1 MVEYN
6 YVKPVKFFCQKILP
20 LVYDDSLS
28 YYECLCK
35 MKDTLN
41 LVIEDINGLPEYIA
55 ELLDESELGQ
65 ILDTLLNEMRTQIA
79 AANEG
84 ESETATGNR
93 MVGDLV
99 WLDGKLY
106 RVTNK
111 MVAGDRYVVNSNVE
125 KVTIEKVIEDV
136 AKGITNIIEED
147 SRLAGADRST
157 GDIVWLNNK
166 LYLVTADI
174 PAGSAYTDSNSKLVT
189 INDVINDFTDSITDA
204 LNAVIEQVEELISSL
219 NQSQVFKTVAEMIE
233 KEYEV
238 GDKIETFGYY
248 GNDNG
253 GAKYIVRNIEE
264 TDVISETVDGSTS
277 YTGLVRLLNDKCA
290 EIVGN
295 KSVYNIEQYGAKGD
309 GEFDNYDIINDL
321 IQYHVVTNGEEGVV
335 IYLPKGKFRI
345 TMYLDALRTGNVPTL
360 LRDLHG
366 LIIRGEG
373 DESIIYGY
381 SESDTFDVL
390 QLNCVENLRI
400 ENLRILARKADVN
413 PYGANGISMT
423 NGTSNI
429 WIDHVTVEDLPY
441 YLPGGYIDGGK
452 PFTIQT
458 STGLLHPIEN
468 IFITNCRTKGCP
480 YGMEASYHNTQTPLK
495 NVIIENNVFDSI
507 CFGITLSSGYYG
519 VPVAGSN
526 CVVCKN
532 DITAPS
538 PIGIGRV
545 NNCRII
551 DNVAKKIPHDSTFNS
566 YVTSAIVNLLKCTC
580 LQLIRNTFVSD
591 ESVHAVVMFQ
601 SAYDGDNY
609 YLMVM
614 NNWFEGTADYG
625 FRTKTIVD
633 DTEGNSIVYKSNI
646 MYNMF
651 YTVSTAYDSQLNN
664 ATYECEVVEYGH

>member
-55 ELLDESELGQ
+55 ELLEESELGQ
-65 ILDTLLNEMRTQIA
+65 ILDTLLDEMRTQIA

-84 ESETATGNR
+84 ESETATANR
-93 MVGDLV
+93 VVGDLV
-99 WLDGKLY
+99 WLNDKLY
-106 RVTNK
+106 RVTNQ
-111 MVAGDRYVVNSNVE
+111 MVAGDRYVEDSNVE

-157 GDIVWLNNK
+157 GDIVWFNNK

-174 PAGSAYTDSNSKLVT
+174 TAGSAYTDDNSKVVT
-189 INDVINDFTDSITDA
+189 INEVINDFTDSITEA
-204 LNAVIEQVEELISSL
+204 LNNVLEQVEELISQL

-238 GDKIETFGYY
+238 GDIIETFGYY

-253 GAKYIVRNIEE
+253 GAKYVVRDIEE
-264 TDVISETVDGSTS
+264 SDVISETVDGTTS

-290 EIVGN
+290 ELVVG

-309 GEFDNYDIINDL
+309 GEFDNYDILNDL
-321 IQYHVVTNGEEGVV
+321 IQYHSVTNAEEGVV
-335 IYLPKGKFRI
+335 IYIPKGKFRI

-381 SESDTFDVL
+381 NETDTFDVL
-390 QLNCVENLRI
+390 QLNCIENLRI
-400 ENLRILARKADVN
+400 ENIRILARKADVN

-458 STGLLHPIEN
+458 STGLLHIIEN

-480 YGMEASYHNTQTPLK
+480 YGLEASYHNTETPLK
-495 NVIIENNVFDSI
+495 NVIIQNNVFDSL
-507 CFGITLSSGYYG
+507 CFGVSIGSGYYG
-519 VPVAGSN
+519 AVVEGTN
-526 CVVCKN
+526 CVISNN
-532 DITAPS
+532 DITAPV
-538 PIGIGRV
+538 PIGVSRV
-545 NNCRII
+545 NNARII
-551 DNVAKKIPHDSTFNS
+551 DNVLKKIPNDAVFNS
-566 YVTSAIVNLLKCTC
+566 YVSSCIVALLKCTC
-580 LQLIRNTFVSD
+580 LQLVRNTLMCN
-591 ESVHAVVMFQ
+591 EAIHAVVLLS

-609 YLMVM
+609 YLTVM
-614 NNWFEGTADYG
+614 NNWFIGTADYG

-633 DTEGNSIVYKSNI
+633 ETEGSSLVYKSNF

-651 YTVSTAYDSQLNN
+651 YATTTPYDSQLNN
-664 ATYECEVVEYGH
+664 ATYECLVTEYGH